1 MSAITHTLH
10 QFFAEY
16 GRAVLLAVLV
26 HAIILALLLTT
37 KFSQPASPQVAE
49 PIISFLYQPPPVVP
63 PPTPAATAAW
73 PSEAEIAEQL
83 STELPPSLAT
93 ASKPSVNV
101 QSTAAGGAVVTEQEN
116 EIDAIADPQARLV
129 GGESLAQRVLNQVAE
144 PDQAAIE
151 QAANTSYQQFL
162 QKQQQPRLTVDKK
175 HWPVS
180 QNPAQQVVAQLNDG
194 KHIVRIRKGVCV
206 IGDPT
211 LDGFEE
217 LMAARR
223 VPCGNEVA
231 TSELLKQALD
241 KHIKR

>member
-10 QFFAEY
+10 HFFAEY

-37 KFSQPASPQVAE
+37 KFSRPVPLQVAE
-49 PIISFLYQPPPVVP
+49 PILSFLYQPPPSVP
-63 PPTPAATAAW
+63 LATPATTRTL
-73 PSEAEIAEQL
+73 PSEANITEQ
-83 STELPPSLAT
+83 TAT
-93 ASKPSVNV
+93 ASKPSVNTP
-101 QSTAAGGAVVTEQEN
+101 STAAGGPVVTEPAN
-116 EIDAIADPQARLV
+116 EKNAIADQQTTLV
-129 GGESLAQRVLNQVAE
+129 SGESLAQRALSRGAAPAQAAI
-144 PDQAAIE
+144 DQAAT
-151 QAANTSYQQFL
+151 ASYQQFL

-180 QNPAQQVVAQLNDG
+180 QDPAQQVVAQLNNG

-211 LDGFEE
+211 LDGFNA